1 MEEEGGAR
9 KSPRRSP
16 RILSDVGTSN
26 QKVYR
31 RSRMRGQVSS
41 PTDEVNDCPNFSLGI
56 SQESGEQNKG
66 EQNKEEQNKEERN
79 KEEQN
84 KKQNKG
90 KKRVKEVNNVKK
102 SKKRCVDLAS
112 TSKKIVDCD
121 DDFDDLPPQV
131 QSKKLKNKNGPE
143 KKKPVKDA
151 KTRNRLPQNVILP
164 ESRYPDRKFWKHP
177 DVVYISSRWS
187 SYTNHSVI
195 DQIKLSLS
203 DKQLEL
209 FRNTCFGYFL
219 DLPKA
224 STQLQVIHCLINRE
238 LKHTWDDVFAIEI
251 NNKKLFFGL
260 REFGIVTGLNC
271 VSDGTPITVPD
282 SKCSLLSS
290 NFLEKITVAKS
301 HLRALFLSKKFLDD
315 DSAVSLVVLFFIND
329 FLFSYEDNEYQI
341 TNRDFYLVESGQ
353 FNSYPW
359 GLDVYKKLFD
369 SVRHELKSTHKY
381 YRLGGLPLALQIW
394 IFECCSKV
402 DEDIAIRVANSI
414 PRILNWKTIAESP
427 WQKYIEK
434 CLFMPT
440 KNKFENIVASE
451 DEVSKCR
458 LPEPRDYNAEILKL
472 EPKGSSHGLDM
483 LTNEVIELRKELVK
497 VNENNKALE
506 EKIYLGFNEIKEFV
520 VNYNKQ
526 LLEDISLLFAKNG
539 GSSSVIREVREPSKK
554 QVGET
559 FSGGLDFNG
568 AYSPY
573 VNASVNESRGHDPH
587 VMRSNQNE
595 ESQVIK
601 ASVRFADVENFERV
615 SSKIEEDVA
624 GIAIEKVLS
633 EVVADINVQEVA
645 DVNTVEAQPYDAT
658 EDCQKPLH
666 TLDDFIFL
674 DEDLSQ
680 INKTEESYLKKRA
693 PVDQNKKKVTPKKRG
708 RKKNPGKLIT
718 SPYTQHFESGGTL
731 CVTRQ
736 FFKTKHPF
744 SYATGGDN
752 ESDLIDSFIKGKKPY
767 TDALNVISP
776 AFELGICNVAE
787 RHWFFKLAH
796 SGQEWC
802 DENYKVKDSDDIAR
816 YICGHRLLASTS
828 WDKVDYILFPLNI
841 KEGCH
846 CILVVFDIVQR
857 SLEVY
862 DSFPARGGVNFEV
875 KNIVEMLSIV
885 LPYYLSVVKFYDKRP
900 ELKATPKYSGI
911 DEFEKIEF
919 HFITKGV
926 PRQQDDSLDC
936 GVFVAAFAEF
946 VSNGQHIL
954 NQQVKADIL
963 RKRFGAI
970 LWEYARR
977 KQASD
982 LQSED
987 ERPER

>member
-56 SQESGEQNKG
+56 SQVSGEQNKG
-66 EQNKEEQNKEERN
+66 EQN

-112 TSKKIVDCD
+112 TSKKFVDCD
-121 DDFDDLPPQV
+121 DDFEDLPPQF
-131 QSKKLKNKNGPE
+131 QSKRMKNKDGSE

-151 KTRNRLPQNVILP
+151 KTRNRLPKNVILP
-164 ESRYPDRKFWKHP
+164 ESRYPD
-177 DVVYISSRWS
+177 
-187 SYTNHSVI
+187 
-195 DQIKLSLS
+195 
-203 DKQLEL
+203 
-209 FRNTCFGYFL
+209 
-219 DLPKA
+219 
-224 STQLQVIHCLINRE
+224 
-238 LKHTWDDVFAIEI
+238 
-251 NNKKLFFGL
+251 
-260 REFGIVTGLNC
+260 
-271 VSDGTPITVPD
+271 
-282 SKCSLLSS
+282 
-290 NFLEKITVAKS
+290 
-301 HLRALFLSKKFLDD
+301 
-315 DSAVSLVVLFFIND
+315 
-329 FLFSYEDNEYQI
+329 NEYQI
-341 TNRDFYLVESGQ
+341 SNRDFYLVESGQ

-359 GLDVYKKLFD
+359 GLDVYKKLSD

-381 YRLGGLPLALQIW
+381 YRLGGLPLDLQIW

-402 DEDIAIRVANSI
+402 DEDIAIRVVDSI

-451 DEVSKCR
+451 DEVSKFR

-472 EPKGSSHGLDM
+472 EPKGSSHGLEM

-506 EKIYLGFNEIKEFV
+506 EKIDLGFNQIKEFV
-520 VNYNKQ
+520 VNSNKQ
-526 LLEDISLLFAKNG
+526 LLEDISLLFAKSG

-554 QVGET
+554 QAGET
-559 FSGGLDFNG
+559 FSG
-568 AYSPY
+568 
-573 VNASVNESRGHDPH
+573 HDAH

-595 ESQVIK
+595 ESQVLK
-601 ASVRFADVENFERV
+601 TSVRFADVENVERV

-633 EVVADINVQEVA
+633 EVVADINVQKVA
-645 DVNTVEAQPYDAT
+645 DVNTIGVQPYDAT
-658 EDCQKPLH
+658 EDYQKPLH
-666 TLDDFIFL
+666 TLDAFIFL

-680 INKTEESYLKKRA
+680 INRTEESYLKKRA

-736 FFKTKHPF
+736 FFETKHPF

-752 ESDLIDSFIKGKKPY
+752 ESDLIDSFIKWLYMGTKK
-767 TDALNVISP
+767 SP
-776 AFELGICNVAE
+776 TFELGICNVAE

-802 DENYKVKDSDDIAR
+802 DEHIDVIFYYLRKKGKYEVNSNVRFTTTDCVFKTKITTSFFQLCDAHENKKNYKVKYSDDIA
-816 YICGHRLLASTS
+816 
-828 WDKVDYILFPLNI
+828 
-841 KEGCH
+841 
-846 CILVVFDIVQR
+846 R

-862 DSFPARGGVNFEV
+862 DSFPARDGVNFEV
-875 KNIVEMLSIV
+875 KNIVEMLLIV

-977 KQASD
+977 KEASD